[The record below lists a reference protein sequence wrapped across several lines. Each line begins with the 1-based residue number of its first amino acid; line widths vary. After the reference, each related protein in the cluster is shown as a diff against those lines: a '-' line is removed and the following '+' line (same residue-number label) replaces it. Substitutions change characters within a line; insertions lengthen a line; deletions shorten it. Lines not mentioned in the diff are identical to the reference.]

1 MNLSNIGVIPAKIK
15 QFNSK
20 KIYSVEDLL
29 RFLPRKYYDFR
40 NPKRIVDLEVNEIE
54 AVIATI
60 TEIKKYPKML
70 RITLKDDYG
79 ATMYAVFFQYSYVE
93 RLLDV
98 GSKYIFYGKIT
109 IPDGFFRKQV
119 INPKFSKDISK
130 YKKIIPIYSAIK
142 GMSDDYLLNKIES
155 GLAATSKSEY
165 LDSDIV
171 KEFNL
176 VRSFEADRIL
186 HQPKTMEELE
196 KAKER
201 LVFDELFKFSLIT
214 DYEYLSADKSCKYK
228 IDKSELFE
236 KFLKTL
242 TFDLTQGENSQEE
255 TIRNILSK
263 MKKGERTN
271 SLVQGDVGCGKTIVA
286 TILMLIMSENG
297 YQSALMAPTTVL
309 AQQHY
314 NDISK
319 QLAPFGIKCAFLGGK
334 MKAKEKREALASIKT
349 GEAKIIIGTH
359 AVISKD
365 VEFDK
370 LALTIVDEEHRF
382 GVVQRRL
389 LEKKTA
395 EGIHSIIMSATPIPR
410 SLAITIYGSIMDVYT
425 IKKMPKGRKP
435 VITNIEKDTIK
446 SYEFM
451 LEEIKKGRQCYV
463 VCPLIE
469 ESDSER
475 MTDVQST
482 EEEVREIM
490 DYFKKEPSVR
500 ICQINGKMKQ
510 EEINNALLDFAAH
523 EYDII
528 VSTTIIEVGV
538 NVPNS
543 TVILIKNSERFGL
556 AQLHQLR
563 GRVGRGE
570 HQSYCILQTNK
581 EEVER
586 LIVMT
591 ETTDGFKIAEKDLL
605 LRGMGDFIGTKQT
618 GENKAVMLMLA
629 QPDLYNKIKVKTN
642 EIVMSENE
650 LMKYQNIIDDYHE
663 LMKD

>member
-1 MNLSNIGVIPAKIK
+1 MDLSNIGVIPAKIK

-40 NPKRIVDLEVNEIE
+40 NPKRIVDLELNEIE
-54 AVIATI
+54 AFIATI

-93 RLLDV
+93 RLLDI

-196 KAKER
+196 RAKER

-214 DYEYLSADKSCKYK
+214 DYEYSSADKSCKYK

-236 KFLKTL
+236 EFLKTL

-255 TIRNILSK
+255 TIKNILSK

-286 TILMLIMSENG
+286 TILMLTMSENG

-334 MKAKEKREALASIKT
+334 MKAKEKRETLASIKT

-389 LEKKTA
+389 LEKKTS
-395 EGIHSIIMSATPIPR
+395 EGVHSIIMSATPIPR
-410 SLAITIYGSIMDVYT
+410 SLAITIYGSFMDVYT

-435 VITNIEKDTIK
+435 VITTIEKDTVK
-446 SYEFM
+446 SYNFM

-510 EEINNALLDFAAH
+510 EEINKALLDFAAH
-523 EYDII
+523 KYDII

-543 TVILIKNSERFGL
+543 TVMLIKNSERFGL

-586 LIVMT
+586 LIAMT

-642 EIVMSENE
+642 EIVMSEND
-650 LMKYQNIIDDYHE
+650 LMKYQNIIDDYHK

>member
-1 MNLSNIGVIPAKIK
+1 MDLSNIGVIPAKIK

-40 NPKRIVDLEVNEIE
+40 NPKRIVDLELNEIE
-54 AVIATI
+54 AFIATI

-93 RLLDV
+93 RLLDI

-196 KAKER
+196 RAKER

-214 DYEYLSADKSCKYK
+214 DYEYSSADKSCKYK

-236 KFLKTL
+236 EFLKTL

-255 TIRNILSK
+255 TIKNILSK

-286 TILMLIMSENG
+286 TILMLTMSENG

-334 MKAKEKREALASIKT
+334 MKAKEKREVLASIKT

-389 LEKKTA
+389 LEKKTS
-395 EGIHSIIMSATPIPR
+395 EGVHSIIMSATPIPR
-410 SLAITIYGSIMDVYT
+410 SLAITIYGSFMDVYT

-435 VITNIEKDTIK
+435 VITTIEKDTVK
-446 SYEFM
+446 SYNFM

-510 EEINNALLDFAAH
+510 EEINKALLDFAAH
-523 EYDII
+523 KYDII

-543 TVILIKNSERFGL
+543 TVMLIKNSERFGL

-586 LIVMT
+586 LIAMT

-642 EIVMSENE
+642 EIVMSEND
-650 LMKYQNIIDDYHE
+650 LMKYQNIIDDYHK

>member
-1 MNLSNIGVIPAKIK
+1 MDLSNIGVIPAKIK

-40 NPKRIVDLEVNEIE
+40 NPKRIVDLELNEIE
-54 AVIATI
+54 AFIATI

-93 RLLDV
+93 RLLDI

-196 KAKER
+196 RAKER

-214 DYEYLSADKSCKYK
+214 DYEYSSADKSCKYK

-236 KFLKTL
+236 EFLKTL

-255 TIRNILSK
+255 TIKNILSK

-286 TILMLIMSENG
+286 TILMLTMSENG

-334 MKAKEKREALASIKT
+334 MKAKEKREVLASIKT

-389 LEKKTA
+389 LEKKTS
-395 EGIHSIIMSATPIPR
+395 EGVHSIIMSATPIPR
-410 SLAITIYGSIMDVYT
+410 SLAITIYGSFMDVYT

-435 VITNIEKDTIK
+435 VITTIEKDTVK
-446 SYEFM
+446 SYNFM

-510 EEINNALLDFAAH
+510 EEINKALLDFAAH
-523 EYDII
+523 KYDII

-543 TVILIKNSERFGL
+543 TVMLIKNSERFGL

-586 LIVMT
+586 LIAMT

-642 EIVMSENE
+642 EIVMSEND